1 MTQKIKTVKVRCAD
15 GEQRELALVRID
27 GDTAYL
33 CQANRYQDAVQ
44 HPEAC
49 IEVGF
54 PLSDVR
60 MSEAVRA

>member
-1 MTQKIKTVKVRCAD
+1 MAQKIKTVKVRCAD

-33 CQANRYQDAVQ
+33 CQAARYQDAIQ

-60 MSEAVRA
+60 MPEAIRA

>member
-1 MTQKIKTVKVRCAD
+1 MAQKLKTVKVRCAD
-15 GEQRELALVRID
+15 GEQRELALVRVD

-33 CQANRYQDAVQ
+33 CQANRYQDAVR

-54 PLSDVR
+54 PLSDVW
-60 MSEAVRA
+60 MPETIRA